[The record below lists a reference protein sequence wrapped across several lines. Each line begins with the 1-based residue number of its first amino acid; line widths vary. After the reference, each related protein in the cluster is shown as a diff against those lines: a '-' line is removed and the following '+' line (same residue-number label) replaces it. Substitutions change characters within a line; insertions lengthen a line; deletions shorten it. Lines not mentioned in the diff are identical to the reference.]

1 MSNRGEV
8 LEEMYVGKAYML
20 LKFGIGILGLF
31 CGLMVSG
38 GVFTA
43 LLALGL
49 VPRFAGKTHTAD
61 HILTYE
67 SAVICGCIAGGLT
80 EVLQMKVF
88 LQELFYNAINVIF
101 TSNLWMWISEFG
113 ISSGGFFAG
122 CFVGCVALA
131 IAEMLDSI
139 PIFARR
145 IGFRKGVG
153 VAVIVVAIGKVV
165 GSLMYFGL

>member
-1 MSNRGEV
+1 
-8 LEEMYVGKAYML
+8 ML
-20 LKFGIGILGLF
+20 QHYGISVLGLF

-61 HILTYE
+61 RILTYE
-67 SAVICGCIAGGLT
+67 SAVVCGCIAGGL
-80 EVLQMKVF
+80 VGALQMQVF
-88 LQELFYNAINVIF
+88 LRELIYKGGNAILASKI
-101 TSNLWMWISEFG
+101 WPWISDG
-113 ISSGGFFAG
+113 ILSTGGFFSG

-145 IGFRKGVG
+145 IGFRRGVG
-153 VAVIVVAIGKVV
+153 VTVLAVAIGKIV
-165 GSLMYFGL
+165 GSLVYFLA

>member
-1 MSNRGEV
+1 MMQEI
-8 LEEMYVGKAYML
+8 EMGM
-20 LKFGIGILGLF
+20 LGLC

-61 HILTYE
+61 RILTYE
-67 SAVICGCIAGGLT
+67 SAVVSGCIIGGLT
-80 EVLQMKVF
+80 GVLQIKDYLNSYLYKISF
-88 LQELFYNAINVIF
+88 FQN
-101 TSNLWMWISEFG
+101 NLWEILANGLMSA
-113 ISSGGFFAG
+113 GGFFGG

-145 IGFRKGVG
+145 IGFRRGVG
-153 VAVIVVAIGKVV
+153 VGVLAVAVGKIV
-165 GSLMYFGL
+165 GSLVYFGMQIYK

>member
-1 MSNRGEV
+1 MFQYLV
-8 LEEMYVGKAYML
+8 
-20 LKFGIGILGLF
+20 IGILGVF

-67 SAVICGCIAGGLT
+67 SAVVSGCIIGGLLGALQIKDYLNAFLYELLFFQSRLW
-80 EVLQMKVF
+80 EVITGGL
-88 LQELFYNAINVIF
+88 L
-101 TSNLWMWISEFG
+101 SG
-113 ISSGGFFAG
+113 GGFFSG

-145 IGFRKGVG
+145 IGFRRGIG
-153 VAVIVVAIGKVV
+153 VAVLVVALGKIV
-165 GSLMYFGL
+165 GSLLYFGM

>member
-1 MSNRGEV
+1 MEQV
-8 LEEMYVGKAYML
+8 L
-20 LKFGIGILGLF
+20 IGFLGLF

-49 VPRFAGKTHTAD
+49 VPRFAGKTHTANK
-61 HILTYE
+61 ILTYE
-67 SAVICGCIAGGLT
+67 SAVVAGCITGGLV
-80 EVLQMKVF
+80 EVLKIKDV
-88 LQELFYNAINVIF
+88 LREVFYNNVILPDGLWNGLTGSILS
-101 TSNLWMWISEFG
+101 TS
-113 ISSGGFFAG
+113 GFFSG

-153 VAVIVVAIGKVV
+153 VAVLVVAIGKVV
-165 GSLMYFGL
+165 GSLVYFGAFK

>member
-1 MSNRGEV
+1 
-8 LEEMYVGKAYML
+8 ML
-20 LKFGIGILGLF
+20 QSLGIGMLGLF

-67 SAVICGCIAGGLT
+67 SAVVSGCIVGGLLG
-80 EVLQMKVF
+80 VLQIKDYLNAF
-88 LQELFYNAINVIF
+88 LYESPFFRSGLWVII
-101 TSNLWMWISEFG
+101 TGGLLSG
-113 ISSGGFFAG
+113 GGFFSG

-153 VAVIVVAIGKVV
+153 VAVLAVAVGKVV
-165 GSLMYFGL
+165 GSLLYFGIFS

>member
-1 MSNRGEV
+1 
-8 LEEMYVGKAYML
+8 ML
-20 LKFGIGILGLF
+20 QSLGIGILGLF

-49 VPRFAGKTHTAD
+49 VPRFAGKTHTAN

-67 SAVICGCIAGGLT
+67 SAVVSGCIIGGLLGALRIKDYLDVFLYGFSFFQSRMW
-80 EVLQMKVF
+80 EVLTGG
-88 LQELFYNAINVIF
+88 LL
-101 TSNLWMWISEFG
+101 TG
-113 ISSGGFFAG
+113 GGFFSG

-145 IGFRKGVG
+145 IGFRRGVG
-153 VAVIVVAIGKVV
+153 VAVLVVAIGKVV
-165 GSLMYFGL
+165 GSLIYFALTS

>member
-1 MSNRGEV
+1 
-8 LEEMYVGKAYML
+8 ML
-20 LKFGIGILGLF
+20 IKFGIGILGLF

-61 HILTYE
+61 CILIYE
-67 SAVICGCIAGGLT
+67 SAVIYGCILGGLAGT
-80 EVLQMKVF
+80 LKMKVF
-88 LQELFYNAINVIF
+88 LQEILYSSINAIF
-101 TSNLWMWISEFG
+101 ASNLWMWISGF
-113 ISSGGFFAG
+113 ILSAGGFFAG

-145 IGFRKGVG
+145 IQFKKGIG
-153 VAVIVVAIGKVV
+153 VTVLVVAIGKVI
-165 GSLMYFGL
+165 GSLVYFGMYVYARMGS

>member
-1 MSNRGEV
+1 
-8 LEEMYVGKAYML
+8 ML
-20 LKFGIGILGLF
+20 QNIGIGILGFF

-67 SAVICGCIAGGLT
+67 SAVVSGCVVGGLT
-80 EVLQMKVF
+80 GVLQVKDF
-88 LQELFYNAINVIF
+88 LSAFLYKITFFQTGFWQIIVNV
-101 TSNLWMWISEFG
+101 LV
-113 ISSGGFFAG
+113 SSGGFLSG

-145 IGFRKGVG
+145 IGFRRGVG
-153 VAVIVVAIGKVV
+153 VAVLVVAIGKVV
-165 GSLMYFGL
+165 GSLVYFALIT

>member
-1 MSNRGEV
+1 
-8 LEEMYVGKAYML
+8 ML
-20 LKFGIGILGLF
+20 LNLGIGILGIF

-67 SAVICGCIAGGLT
+67 SAVIYGCIAGGLT
-80 EVLQMKVF
+80 GVLKLKFF
-88 LQELFYNAINVIF
+88 LQEMLFDSINAIL
-101 TSNLWMWISEFG
+101 TSNLWMWITEPM
-113 ISSGGFFAG
+113 ISMSGFFAG

-145 IGFRKGVG
+145 IQFKKGIG
-153 VAVIVVAIGKVV
+153 VTVLVVAIGKVI
-165 GSLMYFGL
+165 GSLVYFGMYVYGRMGS

>member
-1 MSNRGEV
+1 MEQLG
-8 LEEMYVGKAYML
+8 ML
-20 LKFGIGILGLF
+20 LLGIA

-49 VPRFAGKTHTAD
+49 VPRFAGKTHTGNK
-61 HILTYE
+61 ILTYE
-67 SAVICGCIAGGLT
+67 SAVVAGCITGGILSALPVREILT
-80 EVLQMKVF
+80 GMVNVKVF
-88 LQELFYNAINVIF
+88 LQ
-101 TSNLWMWISEFG
+101 NLLVDAVWQGLLTGS
-113 ISSGGFFAG
+113 GFFAG

-145 IGFRKGVG
+145 IRFREGVG
-153 VAVIVVAIGKVV
+153 IAVLVVAVGKVV
-165 GSLMYFGL
+165 GSLIYFGAEIYGMGP

>member
-1 MSNRGEV
+1 
-8 LEEMYVGKAYML
+8 ML
-20 LKFGIGILGLF
+20 QSLGIGVLGLF

-61 HILTYE
+61 HIITYE
-67 SAVICGCIAGGLT
+67 SAVVSGCIIGGLLGALRIKDYL
-80 EVLQMKVF
+80 EAFLYGFSFFQSRKWAVLTDS
-88 LQELFYNAINVIF
+88 LL
-101 TSNLWMWISEFG
+101 SG
-113 ISSGGFFAG
+113 GGFFSG

-145 IGFRKGVG
+145 IGFRRGVG
-153 VAVIVVAIGKVV
+153 VAVFVVAIGKVV
-165 GSLMYFGL
+165 GSLVYFALLT

>member
-1 MSNRGEV
+1 M
-8 LEEMYVGKAYML
+8 LCKLCLVGI
-20 LKFGIGILGLF
+20 FGLF

-67 SAVICGCIAGGLT
+67 SAVVSGCIVGGLLG
-80 EVLQMKVF
+80 VLQIKDYLNAF
-88 LQELFYNAINVIF
+88 LYESPFFRSGLWVII
-101 TSNLWMWISEFG
+101 TGGLLSG
-113 ISSGGFFAG
+113 GGFFSG

-153 VAVIVVAIGKVV
+153 VAVLAVAVGKVV
-165 GSLMYFGL
+165 GSLLYFGLRIYGEY

>member
-1 MSNRGEV
+1 
-8 LEEMYVGKAYML
+8 ML
-20 LKFGIGILGLF
+20 QSLGIGILGLF

-67 SAVICGCIAGGLT
+67 SAVVSGCIIGGLLG
-80 EVLQMKVF
+80 VLQIKDYLNAF
-88 LQELFYNAINVIF
+88 LYESPFFRSGLWVII
-101 TSNLWMWISEFG
+101 TGGLLSG
-113 ISSGGFFAG
+113 GGFFSG

-145 IGFRKGVG
+145 ISFRKGVG
-153 VAVIVVAIGKVV
+153 VAVLAVAVGKVV
-165 GSLMYFGL
+165 GSLLYFGIFS

>member
-1 MSNRGEV
+1 MQC
-8 LEEMYVGKAYML
+8 
-20 LKFGIGILGLF
+20 FGMGILGIF

-49 VPRFAGKTHTAD
+49 VPRFAGKTHTANK
-61 HILTYE
+61 ILSYE
-67 SAVICGCIAGGLT
+67 SAVILGCTVGG
-80 EVLQMKVF
+80 VLSALPIDAYLEQF
-88 LQELFYNAINVIF
+88 IYRNAAFQTVIF
-101 TSNLWMWISEFG
+101 SWISRM
-113 ISSGGFFAG
+113 IMSGSGFFAG

-145 IGFRKGVG
+145 IQFKHGLGI
-153 VAVIVVAIGKVV
+153 AVLAVAIGKTV
-165 GSLMYFGL
+165 GSLLYFIMRIYEM

>member
-1 MSNRGEV
+1 
-8 LEEMYVGKAYML
+8 ML
-20 LKFGIGILGLF
+20 QSLGIGILGLF
-31 CGLMVSG
+31 CGLIVSG

-67 SAVICGCIAGGLT
+67 SAVVSGCIVGGLLG
-80 EVLQMKVF
+80 VLQIKDYLNAF
-88 LQELFYNAINVIF
+88 LYESPFFRSGLWVII
-101 TSNLWMWISEFG
+101 TGGLLSG
-113 ISSGGFFAG
+113 GGFFSG

-153 VAVIVVAIGKVV
+153 VAVLAVAVGKVV
-165 GSLMYFGL
+165 GSLLYFGLRIYGEY

>member
-1 MSNRGEV
+1 
-8 LEEMYVGKAYML
+8 ML
-20 LKFGIGILGLF
+20 QSLGIGVLGLF

-61 HILTYE
+61 HIITYE
-67 SAVICGCIAGGLT
+67 SAVVCGCIIGGLLGA
-80 EVLQMKVF
+80 LQIKDYLEVF
-88 LQELFYNAINVIF
+88 LYGFSFFQSRKWAVL
-101 TSNLWMWISEFG
+101 TGSLLSG
-113 ISSGGFFAG
+113 GGFFSG

-145 IGFRKGVG
+145 IGFRRGVG
-153 VAVIVVAIGKVV
+153 VAVLVVAIGKVV
-165 GSLMYFGL
+165 GSLVYFALLT

>member
-1 MSNRGEV
+1 
-8 LEEMYVGKAYML
+8 ML
-20 LKFGIGILGLF
+20 QSLGIGILGLF
-31 CGLMVSG
+31 CGLIVSG

-67 SAVICGCIAGGLT
+67 SAVVSGCIVGGLLG
-80 EVLQMKVF
+80 VLQIKDYLNVF
-88 LQELFYNAINVIF
+88 LYESPFFRSGLWVII
-101 TSNLWMWISEFG
+101 TGGLLSG
-113 ISSGGFFAG
+113 GGFFSG

-153 VAVIVVAIGKVV
+153 VAVLAVAVGKVV
-165 GSLMYFGL
+165 GSLLYFGLRIYGEY

>member
-1 MSNRGEV
+1 MQS
-8 LEEMYVGKAYML
+8 L
-20 LKFGIGILGLF
+20 GIGILGLF

-49 VPRFAGKTHTAD
+49 VPRFAGKTHTAN

-67 SAVICGCIAGGLT
+67 SAVVSGCIIGGLFGVLQIKDYLEVFLYGFSFFQSRIW
-80 EVLQMKVF
+80 EVLTGG
-88 LQELFYNAINVIF
+88 LL
-101 TSNLWMWISEFG
+101 TG
-113 ISSGGFFAG
+113 GGFFSG

-139 PIFARR
+139 PIFSRR
-145 IGFRKGVG
+145 ISFRRGVG
-153 VAVIVVAIGKVV
+153 VAVLVVAIGKVV
-165 GSLMYFGL
+165 GSLIYFALTS

>member
-1 MSNRGEV
+1 
-8 LEEMYVGKAYML
+8 ML
-20 LKFGIGILGLF
+20 QNLGIGMLGLF
-31 CGLMVSG
+31 FGLMVSG

-49 VPRFAGKTHTAD
+49 VPRFAGKTHTAK

-67 SAVICGCIAGGLT
+67 TAVVSGCIVGGLLGVLKIKDFLNAVLYKFAFFQT
-80 EVLQMKVF
+80 EIWKIIVNVLI
-88 LQELFYNAINVIF
+88 L
-101 TSNLWMWISEFG
+101 SE
-113 ISSGGFFAG
+113 GFWAG

-153 VAVIVVAIGKVV
+153 VAVLVVAIGKVV
-165 GSLMYFGL
+165 GSLVYFASIL

>member
-1 MSNRGEV
+1 MQQLG
-8 LEEMYVGKAYML
+8 MFL
-20 LKFGIGILGLF
+20 LGIA

-49 VPRFAGKTHTAD
+49 VPRFAGKTHTGNK
-61 HILTYE
+61 ILTYE
-67 SAVICGCIAGGLT
+67 SCVVAGCIIGGIAS
-80 EVLQMKVF
+80 VLPIESIF
-88 LQELFYNAINVIF
+88 LKIINMQEKMRILAEIEILQVELASI
-101 TSNLWMWISEFG
+101 
-113 ISSGGFFAG
+113 GFFSG

-145 IGFRKGVG
+145 IHFREGLGLAVLS
-153 VAVIVVAIGKVV
+153 VAAGKVV
-165 GSLMYFGL
+165 GSLIYFGAALYMVE

>member
-1 MSNRGEV
+1 
-8 LEEMYVGKAYML
+8 ML
-20 LKFGIGILGLF
+20 QNLGIGMLGLF
-31 CGLMVSG
+31 FGLMVSG

-67 SAVICGCIAGGLT
+67 SAVVIGCIIGGLLGALQIKDYLNT
-80 EVLQMKVF
+80 FLYELPFFQSSLWEFITGGVL
-88 LQELFYNAINVIF
+88 
-101 TSNLWMWISEFG
+101 SG
-113 ISSGGFFAG
+113 IGFFSG

-153 VAVIVVAIGKVV
+153 VAVLLVAIGKVV
-165 GSLMYFGL
+165 GSLVYFALIQ